1 MELTKPSTLTFSQDI
16 DEAIKELESM
26 AINTSALNNE
36 KILIVDNIIK
46 RIKNDF
52 IIDDEFSLLNL
63 IQDYGLDFIL
73 NDLSLFIRDSFK
85 DKKWKSVKL

>member
-85 DKKWKSVKL
+85 DKK